1 MNAQR
6 IIDAISPLMTLCLK
20 VTMLGMFGR
29 LTKLATLAIASRHFV
44 GLFLSPVNVSSTV
57 RYLSEVYYTP
67 L

>member
-6 IIDAISPLMTLCLK
+6 IIDAISPLMTLCLN
-20 VTMLGMFGR
+20 VTMLCMFGR
-29 LTKLATLAIASRHFV
+29 LTKLATLAIASEHFV
-44 GLFLSPVNVSSTV
+44 ALFLSPVNVSSTV